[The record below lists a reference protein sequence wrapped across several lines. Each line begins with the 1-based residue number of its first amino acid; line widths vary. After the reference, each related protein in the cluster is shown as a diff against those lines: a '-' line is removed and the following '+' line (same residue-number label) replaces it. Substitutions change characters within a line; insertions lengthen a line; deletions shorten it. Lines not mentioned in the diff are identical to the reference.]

1 MCFQNC
7 CFSTRSYCALR
18 GCPRF
23 ATEPQRYVISSEG
36 RAVRPGGHQGHALHL
51 ELMWLSGGG
60 GAFRVGVSDRVTAQ
74 RDDRDE
80 AKTRE

>member
-1 MCFQNC
+1 
-7 CFSTRSYCALR
+7 
-18 GCPRF
+18 
-23 ATEPQRYVISSEG
+23 
-36 RAVRPGGHQGHALHL
+36 VRPGGHQGHALHL
-51 ELMWLSGGG
+51 ELMWHSGGG